1 MSLKDT
7 ILKYHSQFID
17 VCDENFKFAE
27 YFGPTI
33 IKEMSD
39 ESLHKRCSNVIYRM
53 QYGSEKSITVFD
65 MIAIGEYAMRTI
77 YSVAEKKNTEEY
89 DAYRLEEIR
98 IVSRLIQIALR
109 GSNCYRKNSY
119 AASIYNTIMRI
130 LNSIILNI
138 SGLNQTK
145 EDEETDY
152 MVSENMM
159 VLDFPTA
166 FRNEISSINAERS
179 YDDDM
184 ANHAFNIHKTLI
196 ALFGFNYAFYSILD
210 LKQFQKKFIPYTWD
224 EFVNKLNEAM
234 TNDNVG
240 NDTLYQ
246 ILAYYNCVCLGNRS
260 KIEFLKKFV
269 SDQSVDKTS
278 MGAENESM
286 TMEQYICSF
295 IDTE

>member
-7 ILKYHSQFID
+7 IRKYHSQFTD
-17 VCDENFKFAE
+17 VCDRNFIFAE

-39 ESLHKRCSNVIYRM
+39 ESLSKRCSNIIYRM
-53 QYGSEKSITVFD
+53 QHGSEKSVTIFD
-65 MIAIGEYAMRTI
+65 MIAIGEYATRTI
-77 YSVAEKKNTEEY
+77 NSIAEKKNTEEY
-89 DAYRLEEIR
+89 DAYRLGEIH
-98 IVSRLIQIALR
+98 IVSKLIHIASM
-109 GSNCYRKNSY
+109 GSNCYRENSY
-119 AASIYNTIMRI
+119 AALIYNTNMRI

-138 SGLNQTK
+138 SGLDQTK

-152 MVSENMM
+152 MVTENMT

-184 ANHAFNIHKTLI
+184 ANHTFNIHKTLI
-196 ALFGFNYAFYSILD
+196 TLFGFNYAFYSVLNS
-210 LKQFQKKFIPYTWD
+210 KQSSEKIYPYTWD
-224 EFVNKLNEAM
+224 EFINKLNEAM
-234 TNDNVG
+234 TNDDVG
-240 NDTLYQ
+240 NDTLYR

-269 SDQSVDKTS
+269 SDQSVVKTS
-278 MGAENESM
+278 MDEENESIA
-286 TMEQYICSF
+286 MEQYICSF

>member
-7 ILKYHSQFID
+7 ILKYHSQFTD
-17 VCDENFKFAE
+17 VCDRNFKFAE

-39 ESLHKRCSNVIYRM
+39 ESLSKRCSNIIYRM
-53 QYGSEKSITVFD
+53 QHGSEKSVTIFD
-65 MIAIGEYAMRTI
+65 MIAIGEYATRTI
-77 YSVAEKKNTEEY
+77 NSIAEKKNTKEY
-89 DAYRLEEIR
+89 DAYRLGEIH
-98 IVSRLIQIALR
+98 IVSKLIHIASM
-109 GSNCYRKNSY
+109 GSNCYRENSY
-119 AASIYNTIMRI
+119 EALIYNTIMRI

-152 MVSENMM
+152 MVTEDMM

-184 ANHAFNIHKTLI
+184 ANHTFNIHKTLI
-196 ALFGFNYAFYSILD
+196 TLFGFNYAFYSVLNS
-210 LKQFQKKFIPYTWD
+210 KQSSEEIYPYTWD

-234 TNDNVG
+234 TNDDVG
-240 NDTLYQ
+240 NDTLYW
-246 ILAYYNCVCLGNRS
+246 ILACYNCVCLGDRS

-269 SDQSVDKTS
+269 SDQSVVKTS
-278 MGAENESM
+278 VDGENESI

>member
-7 ILKYHSQFID
+7 ILKYYSQFTD
-17 VCDENFKFAE
+17 VCDRNFKFAE
-27 YFGPTI
+27 YFGPMI

-39 ESLHKRCSNVIYRM
+39 ESLQKRCSNIIYRM
-53 QYGSEKSITVFD
+53 QYGSEKSITIFD
-65 MIAIGEYAMRTI
+65 MIAIGEYAARTI
-77 YSVAEKKNTEEY
+77 NSVAEQKNTKEY
-89 DAYRLEEIR
+89 DAYRLEKIR
-98 IVSRLIQIALR
+98 IVSRLIQIASK
-109 GSNCYRKNSY
+109 GSNCYRKDSY
-119 AASIYNTIMRI
+119 AALIYNTNMRI
-130 LNSIILNI
+130 LNSIIMNI

-152 MVSENMM
+152 PVSENTMI
-159 VLDFPTA
+159 LDFPTA
-166 FRNEISSINAERS
+166 FRNEISSINAKRS

-184 ANHAFNIHKTLI
+184 ANHTFNIHKTLI
-196 ALFGFNYAFYSILD
+196 ALFGSSNTCYSVLNS
-210 LKQFQKKFIPYTWD
+210 KQSSEEIYPYTWD
-224 EFVNKLNEAM
+224 EFINKLNEAM
-234 TNDNVG
+234 TNDDVG
-240 NDTLYQ
+240 SDTFYR

-278 MGAENESM
+278 MNGENDSI

>member
-7 ILKYHSQFID
+7 ILKYHSRFID
-17 VCDENFKFAE
+17 VCDGNFKFAE

-39 ESLHKRCSNVIYRM
+39 ESLRKRCANVIYRM
-53 QYGSEKSITVFD
+53 QYGSKKSITVFD
-65 MIAIGEYAMRTI
+65 MIAIGEYATRTI
-77 YSVAEKKNTEEY
+77 NSVVEKKNTKEY

-98 IVSRLIQIALR
+98 KVSRMIQVALR
-109 GSNCYRKNSY
+109 GSNCYREDSY
-119 AASIYNTIMRI
+119 AALIYNTNMRI
-130 LNSIILNI
+130 LNSIMLNI
-138 SGLNQTK
+138 SGLNHTK

-166 FRNEISSINAERS
+166 FRNEISSINVERS

-184 ANHAFNIHKTLI
+184 ANHTFNIHKTLI
-196 ALFGFNYAFYSILD
+196 TLFGFNYAFYSVLNS
-210 LKQFQKKFIPYTWD
+210 KQSSEEIYPYTWD

-234 TNDNVG
+234 TNDDVG
-240 NDTLYQ
+240 NDTLYR

-269 SDQSVDKTS
+269 SDRSVVKTS
-278 MGAENESM
+278 MDGKNESI

>member
-7 ILKYHSQFID
+7 IRKYHSQFTD
-17 VCDENFKFAE
+17 VCDRNFKFAE

-39 ESLHKRCSNVIYRM
+39 ESLSKRCSNIIYRM
-53 QYGSEKSITVFD
+53 QHGSEKSVTIFD
-65 MIAIGEYAMRTI
+65 MIAIGEYATRTI
-77 YSVAEKKNTEEY
+77 NSIAEKKNTEEY
-89 DAYRLEEIR
+89 DAYRLGEIH
-98 IVSRLIQIALR
+98 IVSKLIHIASM
-109 GSNCYRKNSY
+109 GSNCYRENSY
-119 AASIYNTIMRI
+119 AALIYNTNMRI

-138 SGLNQTK
+138 SGLDQTK

-152 MVSENMM
+152 MVTENMT

-184 ANHAFNIHKTLI
+184 ANHTFNIHKTLI
-196 ALFGFNYAFYSILD
+196 TLFGFNYAFYSVLNS
-210 LKQFQKKFIPYTWD
+210 KQSSEKIYPYTWD
-224 EFVNKLNEAM
+224 EFINKLNEAM
-234 TNDNVG
+234 TNDDVG
-240 NDTLYQ
+240 NDTLYR

-269 SDQSVDKTS
+269 SDQSVVKTS
-278 MGAENESM
+278 MDEENESIA
-286 TMEQYICSF
+286 MEQYICSF

>member
-1 MSLKDT
+1 MSLRDT
-7 ILKYHSQFID
+7 ILKYHSQFVD
-17 VCDENFKFAE
+17 VCDRNFKFAD

-39 ESLHKRCSNVIYRM
+39 ESLQKRCSNIIYRM

-65 MIAIGEYAMRTI
+65 MIAIGEYATRTI
-77 YSVAEKKNTEEY
+77 NSVTEKKNTEEY
-89 DAYRLEEIR
+89 DAYRLEKIR
-98 IVSRLIQIALR
+98 IVSRMIQDALW
-109 GSNCYRKNSY
+109 GLNCYRKDSY
-119 AASIYNTIMRI
+119 AALIYKTIMRI

-138 SGLNQTK
+138 SGLDQTK
-145 EDEETDY
+145 E
-152 MVSENMM
+152 M

-184 ANHAFNIHKTLI
+184 ANHTFNIHKTLI
-196 ALFGFNYAFYSILD
+196 TLFGFNYAFYSILNP
-210 LKQFQKKFIPYTWD
+210 KQSSEEIYPYTWD

-234 TNDNVG
+234 TNDDVG
-240 NDTLYQ
+240 NDTLYR

-278 MGAENESM
+278 IDRENESI
-286 TMEQYICSF
+286 TMDQYICSF

>member
-7 ILKYHSQFID
+7 ILKYHSQFTD
-17 VCDENFKFAE
+17 VCDRNFKFAE

-39 ESLHKRCSNVIYRM
+39 ESLSKRCSNIIYRM
-53 QYGSEKSITVFD
+53 QHGSEKSVTIFD
-65 MIAIGEYAMRTI
+65 MIAIGEYATRTI
-77 YSVAEKKNTEEY
+77 NSIAEKKNTKEY
-89 DAYRLEEIR
+89 DAYRLGEIH
-98 IVSRLIQIALR
+98 IVSRLIQIASM
-109 GSNCYRKNSY
+109 GSNCYRKDSY
-119 AASIYNTIMRI
+119 AASIYNTNMRI

-145 EDEETDY
+145 EDEETDF
-152 MVSENMM
+152 MVPENMM
-159 VLDFPTA
+159 ALDFPTA

-184 ANHAFNIHKTLI
+184 ANHTFNIHKTLI
-196 ALFGFNYAFYSILD
+196 TLFGFNYAFYSVLNP
-210 LKQFQKKFIPYTWD
+210 KQSSEEIYPYTWD

-234 TNDNVG
+234 TNDDVG
-240 NDTLYQ
+240 NDTLYR

-278 MGAENESM
+278 MDGKNESI

>member
-1 MSLKDT
+1 MSLIGT
-7 ILKYHSQFID
+7 IRKYYSQFID
-17 VCDENFKFAE
+17 VCDRNFKFAE

-39 ESLHKRCSNVIYRM
+39 ESLQKRCSNIICRM
-53 QYGSEKSITVFD
+53 QHGSEKSVTIFD
-65 MIAIGEYAMRTI
+65 MIAIGEYAARTI
-77 YSVAEKKNTEEY
+77 NSIAEKKNTEEY
-89 DAYRLEEIR
+89 DAYRLGEIH
-98 IVSRLIQIALR
+98 IVSKLIHIASM
-109 GSNCYRKNSY
+109 GSNYYRENSY
-119 AASIYNTIMRI
+119 AALIYNTSMRI

-138 SGLNQTK
+138 SGLDQTK

-152 MVSENMM
+152 MVTENMT

-184 ANHAFNIHKTLI
+184 ANHTFNIHKTLI
-196 ALFGFNYAFYSILD
+196 TLFGFNYAFYSVLNS
-210 LKQFQKKFIPYTWD
+210 KQSSEKIYPYTWD
-224 EFVNKLNEAM
+224 EFINKLNEAM
-234 TNDNVG
+234 TNDDVG
-240 NDTLYQ
+240 NDTLYR

-269 SDQSVDKTS
+269 SDQSVVKTS
-278 MGAENESM
+278 MDEENESIA
-286 TMEQYICSF
+286 MEQYICSF

>member
-7 ILKYHSQFID
+7 ILKYHSQFTD
-17 VCDENFKFAE
+17 VCDRNFKFAE

-39 ESLHKRCSNVIYRM
+39 ESLSKRCSNIIYRM
-53 QYGSEKSITVFD
+53 QHGSEKSVTIFD
-65 MIAIGEYAMRTI
+65 MIAIGEYATRTI
-77 YSVAEKKNTEEY
+77 NSIAEKKNTKEY
-89 DAYRLEEIR
+89 DAYRLGEIH
-98 IVSRLIQIALR
+98 IVSKLIHIASM
-109 GSNCYRKNSY
+109 GSNCYRENSY
-119 AASIYNTIMRI
+119 EALIYNTNMRI

-152 MVSENMM
+152 MVTEDMM

-184 ANHAFNIHKTLI
+184 ANHTFNIHKTLI
-196 ALFGFNYAFYSILD
+196 SLFGFNYAFYSVLNS
-210 LKQFQKKFIPYTWD
+210 KQSSEEIYPYTWD
-224 EFVNKLNEAM
+224 EFVDKLNEAM
-234 TNDNVG
+234 TNDDVG
-240 NDTLYQ
+240 NDTLYR
-246 ILAYYNCVCLGNRS
+246 ILAYYNCVCLGDRS

-269 SDQSVDKTS
+269 SDQSVVKTS
-278 MGAENESM
+278 MSGENESI